1 MQFVLNLA
9 GSIVSAVGA
18 FGGVALAD
26 HMSRRRVLIAGT
38 FASAVLLG
46 MNGGLSA
53 RWAQTPA
60 DDKNLAVGQAAVA
73 SYFFFSFAY
82 TFTYSPLQA
91 LYPVECLTTNGRAK
105 GTRPIEVFFDHS
117 LMRLQEWP

>member
-26 HMSRRRVLIAGT
+26 HMSRRRVLVAGT
-38 FASAVLLG
+38 FASAVFLG

-53 RWAQTPA
+53 RWAQMPA
-60 DDKNLAVGQAAVA
+60 DAKELAIGQAAVA

-105 GTRPIEVFFDHS
+105 GTGSTNLNTGHLLIFR
-117 LMRLQEWP
+117 